1 MKTLEKGKDKIQAIC
16 KVLKEETITPAQREA
31 EKIIKEA
38 KERADQIVKQAK
50 KEADDHMEHA
60 RKKIAQERS
69 VFESS
74 LRTSAKMVVETLRQD
89 IETKLFNHELQ
100 KQVSAASGTPDVIV
114 SLIKALVHQADVPG
128 TKIDLSAVIPAKVK
142 AEEINKLLGQGVLAR
157 LKNGGVQVGH
167 FEGGAQVKMENSKLT
182 LDVTDSALAEM
193 LAQYVRKDF
202 RKWLF
207 AE

>member
-38 KERADQIVKQAK
+38 KDHADQIIKQAK
-50 KEADDHMEHA
+50 KDANDQFEQAK
-60 RKKIAQERS
+60 KKIAQERS

-74 LRTSAKMVVETLRQD
+74 LRTSAKMVLETLRQD
-89 IETKLFNHELQ
+89 VENKLFNQQLQ
-100 KQVSAASGTPDVIV
+100 KEVSSASGSPEVIAT
-114 SLIKALVHQADVPG
+114 LIKALVHQADAPG
-128 TKIDLSAVIPAKVK
+128 AKADLSAIIPSKVK
-142 AEEINKLLGQGVLAR
+142 AEEINKLVGQGVLTR
-157 LKNGGVQVGH
+157 LKNGGVEVGH
-167 FEGGAQVKMENSKLT
+167 FDGGAQVKMEGSKLT
-182 LDVTDSALAEM
+182 LDVTDSALTEM